1 MEKSRLSIL
10 IDSLFISF
18 VISTL
23 CFIWCRKISK
33 NAFFCYFV
41 CISMLVLSFILI
53 FCKKYKKYKSQKV
66 IGEDKKLL
74 KQCYENIIYL
84 SQKDTALFYSKI
96 LNATKV
102 SLNIYKNEFSFFYIN
117 LKQQL
122 SPTDFFEATNFYIET
137 NKTLPLT
144 FLGKSYSGDFLKLIQ
159 ESKFDFNFYNETEI
173 FEIIKSSD
181 GLSMLTNSINQQ
193 PKNNYF
199 KNLKNK
205 FSSSLTKTKF
215 KDLFISGLSLS
226 TVSIFVPHSIYYLIV
241 GSFLLILS
249 IVCLFSKNTIPQK
262 PNKPSLISLTQK
274 KDVRKN

>member
-1 MEKSRLSIL
+1 MEKSRFSIF
-10 IDSLFISF
+10 IDSLFISIII
-18 VISTL
+18 VTL

-53 FCKKYKKYKSQKV
+53 FCKKYKKFKSQKV
-66 IGEDKKLL
+66 IGENKKLL

-84 SQKDTALFYSKI
+84 TQKDTSIFYSKI

-102 SLNIYKNEFSFFYIN
+102 SSNIYKNEFSFFYIN
-117 LKQQL
+117 LKQLL
-122 SPTDFFEATNFYIET
+122 SPTDFFDATNFYIET
-137 NKTLPLT
+137 DKTIPLT
-144 FLGKSYSGDFLKLIQ
+144 FLGKSYSDDFLKLIQ
-159 ESKFDFNFYNETEI
+159 ESKLNFNFYNETEI

-181 GLSMLTNSINQQ
+181 RISMLTNNINQQ

-205 FSSSLTKTKF
+205 FSSSLTKNKF

-226 TVSIFVPHSIYYLIV
+226 TVSIFVPHSIYYLII

-249 IVCLFSKNTIPQK
+249 IVCLFSKNVAPQK
-262 PNKPSLISLTQK
+262 PNKPSLVSLTQK
-274 KDVRKN
+274 KDVSKN